1 VTQMTERDPS
11 SATVPKNAENLKSFF
26 IQTWGCQMNVAD
38 SERMQALL
46 GKADYV
52 PATAA
57 ESADV
62 VILNTCHIRE
72 NARHKVVSRLGELR
86 RLKKENPN
94 LVLAVTGCVA
104 QAESKKLSR
113 EVPFVDL
120 ILGPDQIEE
129 VPELLK
135 SLSERRERTH
145 DASGFPLNPAPFIK
159 ASFNKSEYSI
169 PLDRADPWT
178 PNETSAV
185 SRFVNI
191 IKGCNNYCTFC
202 VVPYTRGR
210 EKSRSLSEVIEEV
223 KFLRDRGAREI
234 VLLGQNVNSYG
245 LDLPEAKGL
254 PFADLLYSVSEV
266 TGIDRIRFMTSNP
279 HDFTPQLAQAFAD
292 LPKLTSSFHL
302 PVQSGSDRILGRM
315 NRQYCRAEYLER
327 VAWIRKARPDV
338 SFSSDIIVGFP
349 GETED
354 EFEETLSLI
363 ERMRYSFVYA
373 YKYSK
378 RAGTPA
384 ARFTDLLPESV
395 LDQRLQRLLAL
406 QDRITEELNRSEI
419 GLERSVLVLYKDLK
433 LENSWYGRTYQGRL
447 ARIHS
452 SQNILGQIVT
462 ARIYDANKTALLG
475 RLTADSVN

>member
-11 SATVPKNAENLKSFF
+11 PATTPKDRKSFF

-46 GKADYV
+46 GKADYA

-57 ESADV
+57 EDADV

-86 RLKKENPN
+86 RLKKQNPN
-94 LVLAVTGCVA
+94 LVLAVAGCVA

-129 VPELLK
+129 VPELLQ
-135 SLSERRERTH
+135 SLADNRERTH
-145 DASGFPLNPAPFIK
+145 DASGFPANPVPFVK
-159 ASFNKSEYSI
+159 ASFNNSEYSI

-178 PNETSAV
+178 PAAASAV

-191 IKGCNNYCTFC
+191 IKGCNNFCTFC

-210 EKSRSLSEVIEEV
+210 EKSRSLSEVIDEV
-223 KFLRDRGAREI
+223 KYLRDRGAREV

-245 LDLPEAKGL
+245 LDLPDAKGL

-327 VAWIRKARPDV
+327 VSWIRDARPDV

-354 EFEETLSLI
+354 EFEDTLSLI

-395 LDQRLQRLLAL
+395 LDQRLQRLFTL
-406 QDRITEELNRSEI
+406 QDRITEEINRSEI

-447 ARIHS
+447 ARIQS
-452 SQNILGQIVT
+452 SENLVGKIVST
-462 ARIYDANKTALLG
+462 HIYDANKTALLG

>member
-1 VTQMTERDPS
+1 MTEPTTTPVTVAKDP
-11 SATVPKNAENLKSFF
+11 KSFF

-57 ESADV
+57 EKADV

-86 RLKKENPN
+86 KLKKENPN

-129 VPELLK
+129 VPDLLK
-135 SLSERRERTH
+135 SLGETRQRTH
-145 DASGFPLNPAPFIK
+145 DASGFPINPAPFVK
-159 ASFNKSEYSI
+159 ASFNNSEYSI

-178 PNETSAV
+178 PSETSEV

-191 IKGCNNYCTFC
+191 IKGCNNFCTFC

-210 EKSRSLSEVIEEV
+210 EKSRALSEVLEEV
-223 KFLRDRGAREI
+223 KFLRDRGAREV

-245 LDLPEAKGL
+245 LDLPQARGL
-254 PFADLLYSVSEV
+254 PFADLLYAVSEI

-327 VAWIRKARPDV
+327 VAWIREARPDV
-338 SFSSDIIVGFP
+338 AFSSDIIVGFP
-349 GETED
+349 GETD
-354 EFEETLSLI
+354 SEFEETLSLV
-363 ERMRYSFVYA
+363 EQMQYAFVYA

-395 LDQRLQRLLAL
+395 LDERLQRLLAA
-406 QDRITEELNRSEI
+406 QDSITSELNRKEI
-419 GLERSVLVLYKDLK
+419 GLVRSVLVLYKDPK
-433 LENSWYGRTYQGRL
+433 LEDSWYGRTYQGRL
-447 ARIHS
+447 ARIQS
-452 SQNILGQIVT
+452 TQNILGQLVDIHV
-462 ARIYDANKTALLG
+462 YDANKTALLG
-475 RLTADSVN
+475 RLTAGSFN